1 MFKLTYTIHGTE
13 HTSYYSDLQDAQDG
27 ARYAQIHL
35 GAVDIWI
42 SRED

>member
-1 MFKLTYTIHGTE
+1 MFKLTYTTNGTE
-13 HTSYYSDLQDAQDG
+13 HISYYADLADAQNG